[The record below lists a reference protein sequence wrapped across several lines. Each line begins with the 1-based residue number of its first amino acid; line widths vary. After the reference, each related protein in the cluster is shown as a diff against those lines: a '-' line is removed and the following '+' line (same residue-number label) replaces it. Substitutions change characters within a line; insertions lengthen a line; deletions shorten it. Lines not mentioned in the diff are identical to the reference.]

1 MQKRV
6 SSNGRAGFLPFHLP
20 EHWASAASCCHT
32 GKKHV
37 CVFRWGPAVF
47 RCNASCVA
55 DCTEKKAGFKQN
67 RCGYVYSMSQLL
79 YCSHIYIYSVLDICV
94 RELLICMQFS
104 CDSRSRV
111 DPFIPGVL
119 SCSRTTDTSKCFI
132 LSLFCS
138 AFFCLFC
145 KPFLVFCLAFEGDYT
160 VCRWKSSLC
169 FYNNTA
175 SYIFFFPSP
184 VLKVLWSQGLVWH
197 LLLTGR
203 FHQLFL
209 Q

>member
-1 MQKRV
+1 MLPTLCRRELAVMGEQD
-6 SSNGRAGFLPFHLP
+6 SCLSIFLSIEHQQHLVAIR
-20 EHWASAASCCHT
+20 ERSI
-32 GKKHV
+32 V

-67 RCGYVYSMSQLL
+67 RCGYVYSVSQLL

-138 AFFCLFC
+138 AFFLFV
-145 KPFLVFCLAFEGDYT
+145 LQAFFSILLSIW
-160 VCRWKSSLC
+160 RWLHSL
-169 FYNNTA
+169 
-175 SYIFFFPSP
+175 
-184 VLKVLWSQGLVWH
+184 
-197 LLLTGR
+197 
-203 FHQLFL
+203 
-209 Q
+209 